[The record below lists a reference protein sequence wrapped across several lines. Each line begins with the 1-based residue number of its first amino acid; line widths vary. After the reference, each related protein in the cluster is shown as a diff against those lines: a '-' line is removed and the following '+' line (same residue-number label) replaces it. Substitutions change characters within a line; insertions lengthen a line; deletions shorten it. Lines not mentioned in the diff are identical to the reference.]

1 MAYSAIG
8 EFWFEF
14 SSKSSILR
22 LTNYFQLKWCLV
34 KSSCYIVLC
43 SQLDDDEVSG
53 EGEKTVEVTDLAM
66 LLRSEREKEQKGEVL
81 APDVTVSDGGMRLIM
96 LHSIL
101 YNILWSE
108 YKL

>member
-1 MAYSAIG
+1 M
-8 EFWFEF
+8 
-14 SSKSSILR
+14 
-22 LTNYFQLKWCLV
+22 
-34 KSSCYIVLC
+34 C

-53 EGEKTVEVTDLAM
+53 EGEKTKEVEVTDLAM

-101 YNILWSE
+101 YNIL
-108 YKL
+108 